1 MELSEQEVRHIA
13 LLARLQLSETEVK
26 LYREQLVNILDYV
39 EKLKR
44 VDTDGVEPMISA
56 SVQGNV
62 FRADEPRPSLPR
74 EAAFESAPSHDEEY
88 FRVPPVIE

>member
-1 MELSEQEVRHIA
+1 MALSEQEVRHIA
-13 LLARLQLSETEVK
+13 LLSRLQLTDGEVK
-26 LYREQLVNILDYV
+26 RYREQIAKILEYV

-44 VDTDGVEPMISA
+44 LDTTGVEPMISA

-62 FRADEPRPSLPR
+62 FRVDEPRPSLPR
-74 EAAFESAPSHDEEY
+74 EAAFQSAPSHDDEY

>member
-1 MELSEQEVRHIA
+1 MALTEQEVRHIA
-13 LLARLQLSETEVK
+13 LLSRLQLTDDEVK
-26 LYREQLVNILDYV
+26 LYREQLTKILDYV
-39 EKLKR
+39 EKLKKL
-44 VDTDGVEPMISA
+44 DTTGVEPMISA

-74 EAAFESAPSHDEEY
+74 EAAFESAPSHDDEY

>member
-1 MELSEQEVRHIA
+1 MALSEQEVRHIA
-13 LLARLQLSETEVK
+13 LLSRLQLTDDEVK
-26 LYREQLVNILDYV
+26 LYREQLTKILDYV
-39 EKLKR
+39 EKLKKL
-44 VDTDGVEPMISA
+44 DTTGVEPMISA

-74 EAAFESAPSHDEEY
+74 EAAFESAPSHDDEY

>member
-1 MELSEQEVRHIA
+1 MALSEQEVRHVA
-13 LLARLQLSETEVK
+13 MLSRLQLTDAEIH
-26 LYREQLVNILDYV
+26 LYREQLGKILEYV

-44 VDTDGVEPMISA
+44 LDTTGVEPMISA

-62 FRADEPRPSLPR
+62 FRPDEPRPSLKR
-74 EAAFESAPSHDEEY
+74 EASFQSAPDHDDEY